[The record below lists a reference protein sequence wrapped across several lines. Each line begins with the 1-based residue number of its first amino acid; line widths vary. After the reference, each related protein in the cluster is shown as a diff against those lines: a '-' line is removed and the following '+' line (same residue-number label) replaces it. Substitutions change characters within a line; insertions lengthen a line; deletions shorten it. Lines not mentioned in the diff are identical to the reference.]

1 MIISR
6 LRSICEDAANGPK
19 SGTVHAT
26 DLTAHDPTINR
37 ADAVSFGNAHRDK
50 TVANPCDGHRDRFR
64 LSGEPLVENAA
75 TIIGL

>member
-37 ADAVSFGNAHRDK
+37 ADAVSLGNLIR
-50 TVANPCDGHRDRFR
+50 TIEVA
-64 LSGEPLVENAA
+64 LSVVLASSTPIALD
-75 TIIGL
+75 L